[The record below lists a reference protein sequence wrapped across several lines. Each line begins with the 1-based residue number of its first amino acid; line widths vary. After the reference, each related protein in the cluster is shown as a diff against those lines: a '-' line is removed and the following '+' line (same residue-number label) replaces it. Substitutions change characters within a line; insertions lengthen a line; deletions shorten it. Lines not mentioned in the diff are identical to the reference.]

1 MKLDGARIL
10 LTGAS
15 AGIGRCLAL
24 ELSRRGAHLAL
35 VARDE
40 RRLASVALQARADGG
55 RALAFPFDL
64 ANHARY
70 PDLLKEVLAGLGGV
84 NVLINNAGLS
94 RFGPLAAEVPE
105 AIARL
110 IDVNV
115 SAPILLSRAVLPYL
129 LQQPAGHI
137 VNIGS
142 IFGSLAFPHF
152 TAYSATK
159 YALRGFSEALRR
171 ELHGTGVRVSY
182 VAPRTTATGM
192 NSAAVR
198 AFMRET
204 GAAVDTPQVVARAIA
219 QAMERDRC
227 ETFIGMAE
235 NIFVR
240 LNALLPRLVDR
251 ALIRQKRI
259 AENLLRAHR

>member
-1 MKLDGARIL
+1 M
-10 LTGAS
+10 
-15 AGIGRCLAL
+15 
-24 ELSRRGAHLAL
+24 
-35 VARDE
+35 
-40 RRLASVALQARADGG
+40 
-55 RALAFPFDL
+55 
-64 ANHARY
+64 
-70 PDLLKEVLAGLGGV
+70 
-84 NVLINNAGLS
+84 
-94 RFGPLAAEVPE
+94 
-105 AIARL
+105 
-110 IDVNV
+110 NV
-115 SAPILLSRAVLPYL
+115 SAPMLLSRAVLPCL
-129 LQQPAGHI
+129 LQQRAGHI

-182 VAPRTTATGM
+182 VAPRATATGM

-198 AFMRET
+198 AIIRAT
-204 GAAVDTPQVVARAIA
+204 GAAVDAPQAVARAIA

-227 ETFIGMAE
+227 ETFIGTAE
-235 NIFVR
+235 NIFVK